1 MGEQSGANGNRPA
14 QLTRGTASR
23 RQFLQSLRQK
33 KQLAGKR
40 SQVAN
45 GQNDSNR
52 PNQQRNQA
60 ARLRKRQP
68 QAPVVHNNQQANLQ
82 PNTQVNVIQGTLA
95 ERKIKV
101 RNIDARVVSV
111 SDLQKLFSKCGPIL
125 NASFDTNEFGAYLGT
140 ATVIYTKAS
149 SAARSIKDYNL
160 AKIDN
165 RPMKVQYAIMQAVT
179 ANSQ

>member
-1 MGEQSGANGNRPA
+1 M
-14 QLTRGTASR
+14 
-23 RQFLQSLRQK
+23 
-33 KQLAGKR
+33 
-40 SQVAN
+40 
-45 GQNDSNR
+45 
-52 PNQQRNQA
+52 
-60 ARLRKRQP
+60 
-68 QAPVVHNNQQANLQ
+68 
-82 PNTQVNVIQGTLA
+82 IQGTLA

-179 ANSQ
+179 SNS

>member
-1 MGEQSGANGNRPA
+1 M
-14 QLTRGTASR
+14 
-23 RQFLQSLRQK
+23 
-33 KQLAGKR
+33 
-40 SQVAN
+40 
-45 GQNDSNR
+45 
-52 PNQQRNQA
+52 
-60 ARLRKRQP
+60 
-68 QAPVVHNNQQANLQ
+68 
-82 PNTQVNVIQGTLA
+82 IQGTLA

-165 RPMKVQYAIMQAVT
+165 RPMKVQYAILQAVT